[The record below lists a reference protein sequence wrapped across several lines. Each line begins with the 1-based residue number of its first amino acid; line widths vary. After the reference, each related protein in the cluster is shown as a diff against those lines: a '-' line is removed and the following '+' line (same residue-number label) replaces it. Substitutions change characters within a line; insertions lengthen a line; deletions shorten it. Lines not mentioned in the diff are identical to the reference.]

1 MDEVETIR
9 EMCRAKKSELHWTFA
24 EIEKV
29 SGIPE
34 KTVKNFF
41 SDASKQPFLTTAG
54 AICRALGV
62 SLDAGCDIVVP
73 PSTPDAD
80 HVIELLRHDKA
91 AAERESARRDRDDK
105 AKNRFI
111 MGLLILLGMV
121 LVALVPYLH
130 MDIND
135 PSFGLWRGGP
145 STIGAVVILALTA
158 GVAANIY
165 LFIDSRASRRK
176 K

>member
-41 SDASKQPFLTTAG
+41 SDASKQPFFTTTA
-54 AICRALGV
+54 AICKALGV
-62 SLDAGCDIVVP
+62 SLDAGCGIVVP

-80 HVIELLRHDKA
+80 HVIELLQHDKV
-91 AAERESARRDRDDK
+91 AAEKESARRDRDER
-105 AKNRFI
+105 AKDRVI
-111 MGLLILLGMV
+111 MGLLV
-121 LVALVPYLH
+121 LVGMALAALIPYLH

-145 STIGAVVILALTA
+145 STIGAVVILALIA
-158 GVAANIY
+158 GVAVNMY
-165 LFIDSRASRRK
+165 LFIDSRASRRNK
-176 K
+176 

>member
-54 AICRALGV
+54 AICRALGSRSTPAAV
-62 SLDAGCDIVVP
+62 SLFRPARP
-73 PSTPDAD
+73 TP
-80 HVIELLRHDKA
+80 
-91 AAERESARRDRDDK
+91 
-105 AKNRFI
+105 I
-111 MGLLILLGMV
+111 M
-121 LVALVPYLH
+121 
-130 MDIND
+130 
-135 PSFGLWRGGP
+135 
-145 STIGAVVILALTA
+145 
-158 GVAANIY
+158 
-165 LFIDSRASRRK
+165 
-176 K
+176 